1 VKLIIFLKA
10 TPLILTRLPV
20 GVDLVR
26 GHREFR
32 YGELRRMITQF
43 IQEHREFLIFASTM
57 LELALWKSVLNES
70 VPQHQYTNN
79 DRMIREEI
87 RVNGGQ
93 LLQVVIPHVLS
104 FLSCQ
109 LIDDESPWVVHHF
122 LDYFEC

>member
-1 VKLIIFLKA
+1 MKLIIFLKA

-104 FLSCQ
+104 FL
-109 LIDDESPWVVHHF
+109 
-122 LDYFEC
+122 